1 MIESTTYILCTFSVT
16 TGSRAAFLI
25 SSTLIVIWAA
35 NIVYPAGHGNVG
47 YLRTLAYLN
56 QVMDSMLG
64 ELLFNSL
71 HSDSMKFVLIAQNW
85 KSKVGFIRLLCRPN
99 TERGLVDLVDES
111 SVIKYRQT
119 YQTVRSTMHLRKLV
133 VRNSIHQRELSNLY
147 SHGTSHFF
155 YYNFWGQSLPNA
167 PLSCKIY
174 LPGRG
179 VASIAFLH
187 LWSLPHQQHFFPVE
201 QSVFFLQAF
210 SLTCLEGK

>member
-1 MIESTTYILCTFSVT
+1 MPADSWSKMRWLKQHSSSSYFNPSVDENNTFIPNMIESTTYILCTFSVT

-35 NIVYPAGHGNVG
+35 NIVCPAGHRNVG

-85 KSKVGFIRLLCRPN
+85 KSKVDFIRLLCRPN

-133 VRNSIHQRELSNLY
+133 VRNSSHQRELSN
-147 SHGTSHFF
+147 
-155 YYNFWGQSLPNA
+155 
-167 PLSCKIY
+167 
-174 LPGRG
+174 
-179 VASIAFLH
+179 
-187 LWSLPHQQHFFPVE
+187 
-201 QSVFFLQAF
+201 
-210 SLTCLEGK
+210 